1 MQKILLEISDS
12 VSLKNRVFVV
22 GARISFLRES
32 QKNGRVYYN
41 FCFEGI
47 YIYICIYLDFLF
59 TFRFEKYI

>member
-22 GARISFLRES
+22 GATISFLRES

-47 YIYICIYLDFLF
+47 YIYIYV
-59 TFRFEKYI
+59 YI

>member
-22 GARISFLRES
+22 GATISFLRES

-47 YIYICIYLDFLF
+47 YIYIYVYMYM
-59 TFRFEKYI
+59 FRFSIYF